1 MTDDSPHSDHP
12 DDDGLAARLTA
23 SRPVPP
29 AGYRGA
35 LRRRLVAL
43 GPPAPRPPH
52 LGRLAAVHAF
62 AGLVLLAVGAASVA
76 GVGPL
81 AA

>member
-1 MTDDSPHSDHP
+1 MTDDASHPDHP
-12 DDDGLAARLTA
+12 DDDNLAARLTA
-23 SRPVPP
+23 GRPVPP

-43 GPPAPRPPH
+43 GPPAPRPTR
-52 LGRLAAVHAF
+52 LGRLAAAHAVG
-62 AGLVLLAVGAASVA
+62 GLVLLAVGAASVA
-76 GVGPL
+76 GLGPL

>member
-1 MTDDSPHSDHP
+1 MTDDPQLPGDP
-12 DDDGLAARLTA
+12 DDDPLAARLTA

-43 GPPAPRPPH
+43 GPPAPRPAN
-52 LGRLAAVHAF
+52 LGRLATVHGL
-62 AGLVLLAVGAASVA
+62 AGLVLLVAGAASVA
-76 GVGPL
+76 GIGPL
-81 AA
+81 AS